1 LSASGG
7 VDMII
12 HKPLNEIFSAYS
24 NIVIMRELRYTKNGF
39 SGREIAKRAGLS
51 APAAINSLSHLESLK
66 IVNRQIGGRDHIF
79 TLNFSNYFVKVILL
93 PLLDAESKYYD
104 SIVKEI
110 KRTLAKFAVSVILF
124 GSVAR
129 KEESVKSD
137 FDICIVYSALKDKKI
152 IEEKVNICRDELHN
166 NYGIALAPFYIST
179 KEFRQRAKLMKPPIN
194 EIVKE
199 GILLFGQSIKELIH
213 DKPEPKKEN

>member
-1 LSASGG
+1 
-7 VDMII
+7 MII

-24 NIVIMRELRYTKNGF
+24 NMVVIRELRYTKNGF

-51 APAAINSLSHLESLK
+51 APAAMNSLTHLESLK

-93 PLLDAESKYYD
+93 PLLEAESKFYY

-110 KRTLAKFAVSVILF
+110 KKALSKNTISVFLF

-129 KEESVKSD
+129 KEESIQSD
-137 FDICIVYSALKDKKI
+137 FDICIVYAGLKNKKI
-152 IEEKVNICRDELHN
+152 VEDKVNVCRDELHN
-166 NYGIALAPFYIST
+166 NYGISLAPFYISD
-179 KEFRQRAKLMKPPIN
+179 KEFRQRVKLKKLPIS

-199 GILLFGQSIKELIH
+199 GTLLLGRSIRELLN
-213 DKPEPKKEN
+213 DKLKSKKEN

>member
-1 LSASGG
+1 
-7 VDMII
+7 MII

-24 NIVIMRELRYTKNGF
+24 NIAVIRELRYTKNGF

-79 TLNFSNYFVKVILL
+79 TLNISNYFVKTILS
-93 PLLDAESKYYD
+93 PILDAEGKFFD
-104 SIVKEI
+104 SIVKDI
-110 KRTLAKFAVSVILF
+110 KKTLSKHTISVFLF

-129 KEESVKSD
+129 KEESIQSD
-137 FDICIVYSALKDKKI
+137 FDICIVLPNLKYKKI
-152 IEEKVNICRDELHN
+152 VEDKVNVCRDELHN
-166 NYGIALAPFYIST
+166 NYGISLAPFYISV
-179 KEFRQRAKLMKPPIN
+179 KDFKQRAKLKKSPIN

-199 GILLFGQSIKELIH
+199 GMLLFGQSIKELLN
-213 DKPEPKKEN
+213 DKPKPKKKN

>member
-1 LSASGG
+1 
-7 VDMII
+7 MII

-24 NIVIMRELRYTKNGF
+24 NIAIIRELRYTKNGF

-79 TLNFSNYFVKVILL
+79 TFNISNYFVKTILL
-93 PLLDAESKYYD
+93 PILDAEGKFFD
-104 SIVKEI
+104 SIVKDI
-110 KRTLAKFAVSVILF
+110 KKTLSKNTISVFLF

-129 KEESVKSD
+129 KEESIQSD
-137 FDICIVYSALKDKKI
+137 FDICIVISGLKDKKI
-152 IEEKVNICRDELHN
+152 VEEKVNVCRDELHN
-166 NYGIALAPFYIST
+166 NYGISLAPFYISV
-179 KEFRQRAKLMKPPIN
+179 KDFKQRAQLKKPPIN

-199 GILLFGQSIKELIH
+199 GILLFGQSIKELLN
-213 DKPEPKKEN
+213 DKPKSKKEN

>member
-1 LSASGG
+1 
-7 VDMII
+7 MII

-24 NIVIMRELRYTKNGF
+24 NIVVIRELRYTKNGF

-93 PLLDAESKYYD
+93 PILDAESKFYD

-110 KRTLAKFAVSVILF
+110 KKTLSKNTISVFLF

-129 KEESVKSD
+129 KEESNQSD
-137 FDICIVYSALKDKKI
+137 FDICIVYSDSKDKKI
-152 IEEKVNICRDELHN
+152 VEDKVNVCRDGLHN
-166 NYGIALAPFYIST
+166 NYGISLAPFYISI
-179 KEFRQRAKLMKPPIN
+179 KGFQQRAKLKKPPVI
-194 EIVKE
+194 EILKE
-199 GILLFGQSIKELIH
+199 GILLFGQSIKELLN
-213 DKPEPKKEN
+213 DKPKPKKEN

>member
-1 LSASGG
+1 
-7 VDMII
+7 MII

-24 NIVIMRELRYTKNGF
+24 NMVVIRELHYTKNGF

-51 APAAINSLSHLESLK
+51 APAALNSLTHLESLK

-93 PLLDAESKYYD
+93 PLLEAESKFYN

-110 KRTLAKFAVSVILF
+110 KKALSKNTISIFLF

-129 KEESVKSD
+129 KEESIQSD
-137 FDICIVYSALKDKKI
+137 FDICIVYAGLKDKKI
-152 IEEKVNICRDELHN
+152 IEDKVNVCRDELHN
-166 NYGIALAPFYIST
+166 NYGISLAPFYISV
-179 KEFRQRAKLMKPPIN
+179 KEFRQRVKLQKPPIS

-199 GILLFGQSIKELIH
+199 GTLLVGRSIKELLN
-213 DKPEPKKEN
+213 DKPKSKKEN

>member
-1 LSASGG
+1 
-7 VDMII
+7 MII

-24 NIVIMRELRYTKNGF
+24 NIAVIRELRYTKNGF

-79 TLNFSNYFVKVILL
+79 TLNISNYFVKTILL
-93 PLLDAESKYYD
+93 PILDAEGKFFY
-104 SIVKEI
+104 SIVKDI
-110 KRTLAKFAVSVILF
+110 KKSLSKNTFSVFLF

-129 KEESVKSD
+129 KEESIQSD
-137 FDICIVYSALKDKKI
+137 FDICIVLPSLKYKKI
-152 IEEKVNICRDELHN
+152 VEDKVNVCRDELHN
-166 NYGIALAPFYIST
+166 NYGITLAPFYISVMDF
-179 KEFRQRAKLMKPPIN
+179 KQRAKLKKPPIN

-199 GILLFGQSIKELIH
+199 GMLLFGQSIKELLN
-213 DKPEPKKEN
+213 DKPKSKKEN